1 MAGGPKSVP
10 GPVILNERYRLEREI
25 GSGGMATV
33 HLATDLRHDRP
44 VALKFL
50 KSELGALLGEERFT
64 REIRTVARLRHPFI
78 LPLHDSGAADGIL
91 YYVMPYV
98 DGESLRA
105 RIDREKK
112 LPLGDAVQIARQLA
126 DALAYAHSEGVIHR
140 DIKPEN
146 VLLTKQGH
154 ALLAD
159 FGIARTILEEKS
171 GGKLTETG
179 SLLGTPDY
187 MSPEQI
193 TNESE
198 VDHRSDIYSLGCL
211 LYEMVTGTPPF
222 TGRSTLAVLAGQV
235 STPIPSVLQRRSDAR
250 PSLAIAIEK
259 SLSKDP
265 SERFPTASAFSD
277 ALTSVQGGSARAENE
292 SGVSIAVLP
301 VVNMSGDK
309 DNEYF
314 SDGITEEL
322 TSALARVRDIR
333 VVSRTSTF
341 AFKGKELSAREI
353 GARLGVGYVIE
364 GSARR
369 AGNRLRVNAKLIRTS
384 DDSLLWTETYE
395 RMMEDVFAVQ
405 DDIVNSI
412 VGTLT
417 ETLQLGHMRGVSA
430 VPQTSNLDAFNLY
443 LLGRYHWNKRTE
455 ADLREARS
463 YFLKAIE
470 ADPRYSP
477 SHAGLADACV
487 LLASW
492 GFVPASEVYPE
503 AAAAARRAI
512 TLDPRAAE
520 GHASLGLIK
529 FNYHWD
535 WDGAAAELRTA
546 VAINPS
552 YATAYR
558 WLSTVLVSTGH
569 AAEARALAKRAV
581 DLDPLSVLSHM
592 NFGHVDY
599 FSGNFE
605 VAAEQYK
612 RVSAME
618 SSFYRAHMW
627 RAQSLAFAGRKEE
640 AIGEARTAVSLSNE
654 LPMMLAY
661 LAIALGVVGE
671 HAESRTLLER
681 VMGGGFVPPIYI
693 AMIHSALGDADQA
706 MNWLE
711 RAYDER
717 SDWVSSIAVQPV
729 FRPLASNVRFS
740 QLLNRLHLPK
750 PVEK

>member
-1 MAGGPKSVP
+1 MGHK
-10 GPVILNERYRLEREI
+10 IEQRYRLEREI

-50 KSELGALLGEERFT
+50 KSELGALLGEERFS

-78 LPLHDSGAADGIL
+78 LPLHDSGVADGIL

-105 RIDREKK
+105 RLNREKK
-112 LPLGDAVQIARQLA
+112 LAIADAVQITRQLA
-126 DALAYAHSEGVIHR
+126 DALAYAHSEGVVHR

-159 FGIARTILEEKS
+159 FGIARTILE
-171 GGKLTETG
+171 GKGDRLTETG
-179 SLLGTPDY
+179 MLLGTPEY

-193 TNESE
+193 TNEGG
-198 VDHRSDIYSLGCL
+198 VDQRSDIYSLGCL
-211 LYEMVTGTPPF
+211 LYEMITGVAPF
-222 TGRSTLAVLAGQV
+222 TGRSTLAIIAGQV
-235 STPIPSVLQRRSDAR
+235 NNPVPSVIERRPEVR
-250 PSLAIAIEK
+250 PSLAMAIEK

-265 SERFPTASAFSD
+265 AGRFATASDFAEAIKTVS
-277 ALTSVQGGSARAENE
+277 GGQHDTEAAS
-292 SGVSIAVLP
+292 SVSIAVLP

-322 TSALARVRDIR
+322 ISALARVREIR

-341 AFKGKELSAREI
+341 AFKGKDLSAREI
-353 GARLGVGYVIE
+353 GARLGVAYVIE

-384 DDSLLWTETYE
+384 DDSLLWSETYE
-395 RMMEDVFAVQ
+395 RMMEDVFTVQ

-455 ADLREARS
+455 ADIREARA

-470 ADPRYSP
+470 ADPKYAP
-477 SHAGLADACV
+477 SHAGLADACI
-487 LLASW
+487 LMASW

-512 TLDPRAAE
+512 DLDAGAAE

-535 WDGAAAELRTA
+535 WDGAEAELRKA
-546 VAINPS
+546 VALNPS

-569 AAEARALAKRAV
+569 SAEARLLAKRAV
-581 DLDPLSVLSHM
+581 DLDPMSVLSHM
-592 NFGHVDY
+592 NYGHVDY

-605 VAAEQYK
+605 VAAEQYM
-612 RVSAME
+612 RVAAME

-640 AIGEARTAVSLSNE
+640 AIAEARTAVSLSND

-661 LAIALGVVGE
+661 LAIALAVVGE
-671 HAESRTLLER
+671 QSESRALLQR
-681 VMGGGFVPPIYI
+681 VMSAGFVPPIYI
-693 AMIHSALGDADQA
+693 AMLHAALGEEEDAID
-706 MNWLE
+706 WLE

-717 SDWVSSIAVQPV
+717 SDWVSSIGVQPV
-729 FRPLASNVRFS
+729 FKRLASNGRFL
-740 QLLNRLHLPK
+740 QLLERLRLPK
-750 PVEK
+750 PAAA